1 MSDDPLVGQLLHDTH
16 EVVRKIGQGGMGS
29 VYEAVHKR
37 LRNQRFAIKVLHA
50 KMVENKKIF
59 ARFQREAEIATAV
72 GHPNIVYVLDF
83 YETDEGLP
91 CMVME
96 YLEGEDLGQ
105 RLEREE
111 RIMPPGEVMQILEQV
126 GSALQAVHDKGV
138 IHRDMK
144 PANIFLAKAPDGELL
159 VKVLDF
165 GISKMKDSN
174 TKLTGDHSVLG
185 TPHYMSPEQGEGT
198 VKDVDHRTD
207 IFALGT
213 ICYQMLSGT
222 IPFDGPTLP
231 GVIYKICHMEPEPI
245 TDRVEDLPK
254 AVHQVLLKALA
265 KKREDRY
272 QRAMDFVDDFK
283 AALLGGEVKAVE
295 AGGEEHSPVTR
306 KTAILEDGGE
316 GAQGV
321 GTQTRADEVHEVDDL
336 EEQQDGGLEDTQT
349 LVSKDAAVSRTLTV
363 SENSEEEALRLATEP
378 TMLKEEGPATLTT
391 LSDTA
396 GEQAMTARPAP
407 GKGRGWMAGAAVGVV
422 LLVVGL
428 VVALRYQRAVDTP
441 VAGTTVTA
449 AAEAPPTEAPVP
461 TIKTPVPAAAPTP
474 PAAPREVRVTLK
486 LIPPGA
492 LVRLDG
498 RLRKDNPLV
507 LVSGK
512 AYHLRVE
519 APGHVAQERELR
531 VRDNRSL
538 EIALKAKQAPVVR
551 KKAPR
556 KRRGKG
562 NISDKSSKALPFA
575 GDLDD
580 TKRKPARKKKAMPFS
595 GDL

>member
-1 MSDDPLVGQLLHDTH
+1 
-16 EVVRKIGQGGMGS
+16 MGA

-50 KMVENKKIF
+50 KMVENEKIF

-72 GHPNIVYVLDF
+72 GHPSIVYVLDF
-83 YETDEGLP
+83 YETDDGRP

-96 YLEGEDLGQ
+96 FLEGEDLGQ
-105 RLEREE
+105 RLDREE
-111 RIMPPGEVMQILEQV
+111 RIMPREEVLRIMEQV
-126 GSALQAVHDKGV
+126 GGALQAVHDKGV

-144 PANIFLAKAPDGELL
+144 PANIFLAEDENGQQRI
-159 VKVLDF
+159 KVLDF

-185 TPHYMSPEQGEGT
+185 TPHYMSPEQGEGQ

-245 TDRVEDLPK
+245 TDKVEDLPE
-254 AVHQVLLKALA
+254 AVHRVLLKALA

-272 QRAMDFVDDFK
+272 QRAMDFVGDLK
-283 AALLGGEVKAVE
+283 AALQGGEDRASVAADE
-295 AGGEEHSPVTR
+295 PEPVTR
-306 KTAILEDGGE
+306 KTAILEDGD
-316 GAQGV
+316 APGV
-321 GTQTRADEVHEVDDL
+321 GGQTLADEVHEVGDL
-336 EEQQDGGLEDTQT
+336 GEAPGVSETAAT
-349 LVSKDAAVSRTLTV
+349 LVSPDASVKKTLTV
-363 SENSEEEALRLATEP
+363 AETASEEAARLGTEP
-378 TMLKEEGPATLTT
+378 TLLKDGGPATLNT

-396 GEQAMTARPAP
+396 GEQAAAAPPAP
-407 GKGRGWMAGAAVGVV
+407 AKGRGWMAGAAIGVV

-428 VVALRYQRAVDTP
+428 VMALRYQGAVDTP
-441 VAGTTVTA
+441 VAGTVKTA
-449 AAEAPPTEAPVP
+449 AKVPPAKAPVP
-461 TIKTPVPAAAPTP
+461 TAETPAPATAPSP

-486 LIPPGA
+486 LTPPGA

-531 VRDNRSL
+531 VKEAQNL
-538 EIALKAKQAPVVR
+538 EIALAAKQAPVAARQAPVAR

-556 KRRGKG
+556 KRSKG
-562 NISDKSSKALPFA
+562 TRKDRPAKAMPFA

-580 TKRKPARKKKAMPFS
+580 GAEAQPQKKPAKKKPRRKKPPKKKRATPFS
-595 GDL
+595 GEL